1 MVRRPSSQHGRDSAD
16 GAANRTR
23 GRSRKADGFVPEAA
37 GRETHSRREREIME
51 ALYKLG
57 RATAA
62 QIQAQISEPPTYTA
76 IRTHLT
82 ILEKKG
88 HVRHESDGTRYIYEP
103 LVAREQM
110 GRRALE
116 SLLRT
121 FFDNSVERAVTS
133 LLSRDDADISRED
146 LDRLALLIDKARTE
160 GR

>member
-1 MVRRPSSQHGRDSAD
+1 VASG
-16 GAANRTR
+16 NN
-23 GRSRKADGFVPEAA
+23 GRSRKADGFGHEPADQEPA

-62 QIQAQISEPPTYTA
+62 QIQAQMPEPPTYTA

-103 LVAREQM
+103 LVARDQM

-133 LLSRDDADISRED
+133 LLTREDVDIPRED
-146 LDRLALLIDKARTE
+146 LDRLARLIDKARAE